1 MGIAS
6 VSAASEI
13 VSDDT
18 VHTTIDD
25 NAIDELILEETDNAV
40 SDAVQSDIDNS
51 ISDTTEPET
60 DNTNDK
66 SLGSSSLK
74 DGETTIYVS
83 KTGEDSNDGLSEETA
98 VATVGKAY
106 ALAGS
111 GSTINVGAGIYVVNG
126 ITISKDITIKANV
139 AGTTVFDG
147 NAQKMFTVNSP
158 ATLTLQNLI
167 LCNGGTSG
175 GGFVTV
181 SGAGKVN
188 IEGSRF
194 ENSTSS
200 SEAAILSATDS
211 GAVISIKDSSF
222 DNINCT
228 NDYTLMKI
236 AGNLSIER
244 SNFTNIVGKY
254 NSNWYGAIGLTSNAN
269 ATITESQFIN
279 ITGGDGSAIYF
290 NSKGNLNVTKS
301 LFMNNKNQ
309 RGTIFLN
316 NNPSSANINYNLFVD
331 NEVATSSY
339 AKDVYISSANNVNAS
354 YNFWGSN
361 SQPSSKEITNV
372 EKAPVWTILE
382 MSGIGDTAYIGD
394 NYVIDLKVI
403 ATDGVENISLDGAM
417 DGFSFDLSASSGSI
431 EPGTVT
437 IANDE
442 ASATYTPSE
451 EGFVTISASPSPFE
465 LMFRVLDPS
474 KMLVVSGDGNDE
486 SGAGTLDNPFA
497 TIAKALS
504 QVTETRNVIYLLKS
518 ENAYKEHGL
527 TVSGDVIV
535 KCEDETVTV
544 DGENQDSIFTVTGTL
559 AIEDLNLINGQ
570 SDAIG
575 GAIYVNG
582 GNLNLSNVK
591 ISNSTAS
598 YGGAIG
604 TSAGSAL
611 TVSNSTF
618 SKNEASYGG
627 AIYIDT
633 ESAIS
638 ISSNS
643 FASNTAEKGEAIYI
657 KGAPVNLSENT
668 MTVNETIY
676 LESGSVNSYLSFLS
690 NKTLSG
696 ALGETLT
703 LNATLT
709 DDKGNVI
716 RGGSVIFTA
725 DGETIGTV
733 DLSSDSPLEIIYV
746 VPTSGDEDILI
757 SGSYTLDN
765 GGTVKT
771 GVVHPAV
778 PHWFIEGGRGYEF
791 LAQAVEAA
799 NDGDVIY
806 GETGTYTVNGI
817 TISKNITIKAN
828 ETGTIVLDGN
838 RTNMF
843 NVNSPS
849 ALTLLNLV
857 LCNGGTR
864 EGGFVSI
871 YGEGTLNLINSTAR
885 DLRSSN
891 AGGLVYMD
899 SSGKLNIE
907 GCHIENISSSSA
919 AIIHAFRMN
928 QATGETPVITIRDS
942 SFNNINNTYTWGDA
956 VIEIRGNLT
965 IERSNFT
972 NIMGTTG
979 DYSIGAIGSGFNSNY
994 YISECQFI
1002 NITGGQGSAIY
1013 FDNNGNIIVT
1023 KCVFM
1028 NNKNNKGSI
1037 YLNNPA
1043 SANINYNLFIDNEAK
1058 ANNPRDIYLTYG
1070 SVNAYYNFWGNNSQ
1084 ATESQISNAINA
1096 DYWTIVE
1103 LSSSINDA
1111 YLGTNSIID
1120 VKFVATNGVESIPL
1134 DDMMPEYSF
1143 ELGASSGIID
1153 PASVTIVNNKATATY
1168 TPEATGTVTIT
1179 ATPGPASLEL
1189 NVVDPSVLLFVSD
1202 EGSDETGAGTLD
1214 NPYKTIAKALSQVTE
1229 SRNIIYL
1236 LKSENAYKEH
1246 DLAVEGN
1253 VIIQGED
1260 KTVTID
1266 GENAGRI
1273 FIVTGNATIQ
1283 NLKLINGQS
1292 DSVGG
1297 AIYVNGG
1304 NLTLTNA
1311 EISNS
1316 NALNGGAIG
1325 TSTGSG
1331 LTVSDSGFSG
1341 NGATNGGAIY
1351 IDTKSAI
1358 SISLNSFASNTAT
1371 KGEAIYIRGAPVSL
1385 SENTMTELETIY
1397 LESGSVTSILTF
1409 LSNSTIYKDFGQTI
1423 DLPATLTDDRG
1434 NVIRGG
1440 SVIFTANGVT
1450 IGTADLSGDSPL
1462 QISYTV
1468 PTETEVDII
1477 ISGSYSFDN
1486 GGTVL
1491 NGAIHPPILYWFIEG
1506 GNGYET
1512 LAEAVEAAQSG
1523 DVIYGKA
1530 GTYIVNGITISKDL
1544 TIKANETGTIV
1555 LDGNYLEMFNVSS
1568 SFSLTLAN
1576 LDLTKGGSGGG
1587 GFVTLNGGTLN
1598 LINCTLTKIDTS
1610 RKGGAIYL
1618 SSESIVNIEG
1628 CHFENIKSTNKA
1640 AVIFTLSNMISV
1652 VKIKDSSF
1660 NDINSTDGSALMEIH
1675 GNLSIERSNFT
1686 NIKGSNGE
1694 YFSGAIAMPGYYNNA
1709 FISECQ
1715 FINITGGSGSSIF
1728 LNAGNLTVS
1737 KSVFMNN
1744 RNTQGTIYVY
1754 NSSSA
1759 NINYNLFIDNVCNA
1773 NNNGKDIFLMYGK
1786 ANLNAD
1792 YNFFGNNSQP
1802 TENEITFPEKMSYWA
1817 VVELSAK
1824 GSNAILGYDS
1834 DIFVRFV
1841 GTNGAKNV
1849 TLDEAMP
1856 EYSFDLSASSGTIA
1870 PGTVTLV
1877 NNEAIATYTPATT
1890 GAVTITASPG
1900 PAELVLNVLSPSD
1913 LLVVSNEGSDETGDG
1928 TLDNPYATI
1937 AKALTQVSESR
1948 NVIYLKKSENPYKE
1962 HDLTLSDNVIIKC
1975 EDKAVTI
1982 DGENAGRIF
1991 IVTGTARIEDLN
2003 LINAQSSDNGGA
2015 IYVNGGDL
2023 TVSNCVFSSNTAAK
2037 GEAIYM
2043 ESGSLNL
2050 SGNTITDD
2058 ETIYLAGGTVNYI
2071 LIFLDNA
2078 TVNAEFGETINLTA
2092 TLTDDNGNAIRGG
2105 LLTFT
2110 ANGEAV
2116 GTVDLSGDSPLAI
2129 SYTAPSEADSDIAIS
2144 GSYSYDGGN
2153 VINGTVHAA
2162 AFNWFIEG
2170 GDRYETLEQ
2179 AIEAA
2184 ENGDVIYANP
2194 GTYNVNWIEIEKNIT
2209 IKANESGSIV
2219 LNGNGKWIF
2228 RIYAD
2233 VILEN
2238 LTFINGS
2245 SNSDG
2250 GLIIHRGSSLVINNS
2265 AFKESQS
2272 TSGRGAAIYVD
2283 SSAKKITIEN
2293 SAFDNIK
2300 AYSALIYCQHSLI
2313 INVSKTNFTNIN
2325 VSKNGIFYFYFGGI
2339 NLIESQFINITGDEG
2354 AAVYLWDLNDNN
2366 ITKCLFDNVT
2376 TGSHGIIYAKDASA
2390 NINYN
2395 VFLNINQ
2402 GVDSSSPSSPANADY
2417 NYWGSNDPRTY
2428 ATGNTVMNNWVI
2440 MNVNPLSAEGIVG
2453 EPIEITVDFKHTL
2466 NTAGEI
2472 GELGDTLPIEFTVYA
2487 SSDDGSVNPAELTTV
2502 DSEAKF
2508 IFTPLLKG
2516 ENTLAIVQGTETIP
2530 VVITAVY
2537 KTSSHLQKL
2546 IDETPEGGVL
2556 DLSNQEFE
2564 NISGINIAK
2573 DISIVGDNTTIL
2585 TAGDG
2590 NPVFN
2595 IASDLSDVKISGI
2608 NFVANNGDVLIKAK
2622 ATNATDPLSIET
2634 PNIEVTDNK
2643 ITTANENVV
2652 AESITVLKLESERG
2666 ILSPTGNICITN
2678 NVIDAGIT
2686 PFIFD
2691 VTSINTETGPV
2702 ITPQNLTVERKATVI
2717 HYQNMNTTAVDQSV
2731 DGRSGEWFKFK
2742 LTDTEGN
2749 PIANT
2754 PMQIGFLGV
2763 VYDESYGIITDANGV
2778 AKLQINLGW
2787 KGDYT
2792 FAICFL
2798 GNDEYNA
2805 SFVVAKIIVN
2815 PQKGSLTVPNK
2826 SYSASAKTK
2835 TLTATFK
2842 SASGKPVAGKTI
2854 KFTVNGKTYSAKT
2867 NSKGVASVNVS
2878 LSKKGTYSFTA
2889 KYTTNGMYATMTKTA
2904 KLTIK

>member
-1 MGIAS
+1 M
-6 VSAASEI
+6 SE
-13 VSDDT
+13 
-18 VHTTIDD
+18 
-25 NAIDELILEETDNAV
+25 
-40 SDAVQSDIDNS
+40 
-51 ISDTTEPET
+51 
-60 DNTNDK
+60 
-66 SLGSSSLK
+66 
-74 DGETTIYVS
+74 
-83 KTGEDSNDGLSEETA
+83 
-98 VATVGKAY
+98 
-106 ALAGS
+106 
-111 GSTINVGAGIYVVNG
+111 
-126 ITISKDITIKANV
+126 
-139 AGTTVFDG
+139 
-147 NAQKMFTVNSP
+147 
-158 ATLTLQNLI
+158 
-167 LCNGGTSG
+167 
-175 GGFVTV
+175 
-181 SGAGKVN
+181 
-188 IEGSRF
+188 
-194 ENSTSS
+194 
-200 SEAAILSATDS
+200 
-211 GAVISIKDSSF
+211 
-222 DNINCT
+222 
-228 NDYTLMKI
+228 
-236 AGNLSIER
+236 
-244 SNFTNIVGKY
+244 
-254 NSNWYGAIGLTSNAN
+254 
-269 ATITESQFIN
+269 
-279 ITGGDGSAIYF
+279 
-290 NSKGNLNVTKS
+290 
-301 LFMNNKNQ
+301 
-309 RGTIFLN
+309 
-316 NNPSSANINYNLFVD
+316 
-331 NEVATSSY
+331 
-339 AKDVYISSANNVNAS
+339 
-354 YNFWGSN
+354 
-361 SQPSSKEITNV
+361 
-372 EKAPVWTILE
+372 
-382 MSGIGDTAYIGD
+382 IGDTIYMGD
-394 NYVIDLKVI
+394 NPVIDLKVI

-417 DGFSFDLSASSGSI
+417 DGFGFELSASSGSI
-431 EPGTVT
+431 EPGTIT
-437 IANDE
+437 LANNE

-451 EGFVTISASPSPFE
+451 EGFVTISASPTPFE

-486 SGAGTLDNPFA
+486 TGAGTLDNPYA
-497 TIAKALS
+497 TIAKALT
-504 QVTETRNVIYLLKS
+504 QVSETRNVIYLKKS
-518 ENAYKEHGL
+518 ENPYKEHDL
-527 TVSGDVIV
+527 TVTGNVII
-535 KCEDETVTV
+535 KCEDETVTI
-544 DGENQDSIFTVTGTL
+544 DGENQGSIFTVTGTL

-582 GNLNLSNVK
+582 GSLTLSNVK
-591 ISNSTAS
+591 VSNSTATN
-598 YGGAIG
+598 GGAIG
-604 TSAGSAL
+604 TSTGSAL
-611 TVSNSTF
+611 NVSNSVFTG
-618 SKNEASYGG
+618 NEASYGG
-627 AIYIDT
+627 AIYVDT
-633 ESAIS
+633 ESAVS

-643 FASNTAEKGEAIYI
+643 FASNLATKGEAIYI
-657 KGAPVNLSENT
+657 KGASVSLSENT
-668 MTVNETIY
+668 MTVNETIF
-676 LESGSVNSYLSFLS
+676 LESGSVKSYLTFLS
-690 NKTLSG
+690 NKTIS
-696 ALGETLT
+696 ADFGEILNLT
-703 LNATLT
+703 ATLT

-716 RGGSVIFTA
+716 RGGSVVFTA
-725 DGETIGTV
+725 DGENIGTV
-733 DLSSDSPLEIIYV
+733 DLSGDSPLKITFT
-746 VPTSGDEDILI
+746 VPDTASEDILI
-757 SGSYTLDN
+757 SGSYNFDN
-765 GGTVKT
+765 GGTVVT
-771 GVVHPAV
+771 GAVHPAV

-791 LAQAVEAA
+791 LDQAVEAA
-799 NDGDVIY
+799 KDGDVIY
-806 GETGTYTVNGI
+806 GESGTYTVNGI

-828 ETGTIVLDGN
+828 EKGTIVLDGD

-843 NVNSPS
+843 TVNSPG
-849 ALTLLNLV
+849 ALTLLNMV
-857 LCNGGTR
+857 LCNAGTR
-864 EGGFVSI
+864 DGGFVSV
-871 YGEGTLNLINSTAR
+871 YGEGSLNLINSTIR
-885 DLRSSN
+885 DLKFSG
-891 AGGLVYMD
+891 AGGVVYLS

-907 GCHIENISSSSA
+907 GSHIENISSSSS
-919 AIIHAFRMN
+919 AIIHAIRDN
-928 QATGETPVITIRDS
+928 PVITIKDS
-942 SFNNINNTYTWGDA
+942 SFNKINNTDYWGNSALIDM
-956 VIEIRGNLT
+956 VGNLT

-972 NIMGTTG
+972 NVMSRKSD
-979 DYSIGAIGSGFNSNY
+979 DYAYGAIGSRFAANY
-994 YISECQFI
+994 YISECQFV
-1002 NITGGQGSAIY
+1002 NFTGGWGSAIY
-1013 FDNNGNIIVT
+1013 FGNSGNITVT
-1023 KCVFM
+1023 KSVFV
-1028 NNKNNKGSI
+1028 NNKNCRGAI
-1037 YLNNPA
+1037 YLENPA
-1043 SANINYNLFIDNEAK
+1043 SANINYNLFIDNVADGDK
-1058 ANNPRDIYLTYG
+1058 ARDLYMG
-1070 SVNAYYNFWGNNSQ
+1070 SGDNVNADYNFWGTNSQ
-1084 ATESQISNAINA
+1084 PTASQISKVEKAS
-1096 DYWTIVE
+1096 YWTIVE
-1103 LSSSINDA
+1103 LSSGNA
-1111 YLGTNSIID
+1111 YLGTSSNID
-1120 VKFVATNGVESIPL
+1120 VKFIATNGMENITL
-1134 DDMMPEYSF
+1134 NDYMPEYRFDLS
-1143 ELGASSGIID
+1143 ASSG
-1153 PASVTIVNNKATATY
+1153 TIEPTATISNNIGSATY
-1168 TPEATGTVTIT
+1168 TPAAIETVTIT
-1179 ATPGPASLEL
+1179 ASPGNAELVL
-1189 NVVDPSVLLFVSD
+1189 NVLDPSVLLVVSTS
-1202 EGSDETGAGTLD
+1202 GSDTNGEGTFD
-1214 NPYKTIAKALSQVTE
+1214 NPYATIAHALSQVTE

-1236 LKSENAYKEH
+1236 KKSENPYKEH
-1246 DLAVEGN
+1246 DLTVASN

-1273 FIVTGNATIQ
+1273 FIVTGTATIE
-1283 NLKLINGQS
+1283 NLNLINGQS
-1292 DSVGG
+1292 DAVGG

-1304 NLTLTNA
+1304 DLTLNKVN
-1311 EISNS
+1311 ISNS
-1316 NALNGGAIG
+1316 NALYGGAIG
-1325 TSTGSG
+1325 TSAGSNLTITESVFTG
-1331 LTVSDSGFSG
+1331 
-1341 NGATNGGAIY
+1341 NEATNGGAIY
-1351 IDTKSAI
+1351 IDSSNEQTI
-1358 SISLNSFASNTAT
+1358 SRNTFNSNIAD
-1371 KGEAIYIRGAPVSL
+1371 KGEAIYIKDAPVNF
-1385 SENTMTELETIY
+1385 SENTMSESETIY
-1397 LESGSVTSILTF
+1397 LESGSIKSVLTF
-1409 LSNSTIYKDFGQTI
+1409 LSNSTIYKDFGETI
-1423 DLPATLTDDRG
+1423 DLTATLTDDKG

-1440 SVIFTANGVT
+1440 SVIFTADGVT
-1450 IGTADLSGDSPL
+1450 VGTADLSGDSPL

-1468 PTETEVDII
+1468 PTETEVDVI

-1512 LAEAVEAAQSG
+1512 LAEAIEAAQSG

-1530 GTYIVNGITISKDL
+1530 GNYSVNGITISKDL

-2105 LLTFT
+2105 ILTFT

-2293 SAFDNIK
+2293 SAFDNIE
-2300 AYSALIYCQHSLI
+2300 AYEALIYYYSSSI
-2313 INVSKTNFTNIN
+2313 IDVIKTNFTNIN
-2325 VSKNGIFYFYFGGI
+2325 VIKKGMFYFYYGGI

-2376 TGSHGIIYAKDASA
+2376 TGSHGIIYSRSVTA

-2402 GVDSSSPSSPANADY
+2402 GVDSSSSPANADY

-2508 IFTPLLKG
+2508 LFTPLLKG
-2516 ENTLAIVQGTETIP
+2516 ENTLTIVKGTESIP
-2530 VVITAVY
+2530 VVISAVY
-2537 KTSSHLQKL
+2537 KTSSHLQQL

-2556 DLSNQEFE
+2556 NLSNGVFE
-2564 NISGINIAK
+2564 DISGINITK
-2573 DISIVGDNTTIL
+2573 DITIVGDNTTIL

-2595 IASDLSDVKISGI
+2595 IASDLSNVKISGI
-2608 NFVANNGDVLIKAK
+2608 EFVANNGDVLIKAY
-2622 ATNATDPLSIET
+2622 AANSTAPLAIET
-2634 PNIEVTDNK
+2634 PNIEISNNTVSK
-2643 ITTANENVV
+2643 ANEDVV
-2652 AESITVLKLESERG
+2652 AESITLFELESERG
-2666 ILSPTGNICITN
+2666 ILAPTGEISVNGNTME
-2678 NVIDAGIT
+2678 AGVK
-2686 PFIFD
+2686 PFKFD
-2691 VTSINTETGPV
+2691 VSSAINGSDVNIPSGGDLGEK
-2702 ITPQNLTVERKATVI
+2702 LATVI
-2717 HYQNMNTTAVDQSV
+2717 EYEDMTTTAIDASIEP
-2731 DGRSGEWFKFK
+2731 GTGKFFEVTLK
-2742 LTDTEGN
+2742 DSNGVILTN
-2749 PIANT
+2749 KPV
-2754 PMQIGFLGV
+2754 QIGFNGKI
-2763 VYDESYGIITDANGV
+2763 YNKTTDDKGI
-2778 AKLQINLGW
+2778 AKLQINLQRA
-2787 KGDYT
+2787 DIYT
-2792 FAICFL
+2792 FAVSFQ
-2798 GNDEYNA
+2798 GDNAYNG
-2805 SFVVAKIIVN
+2805 SFAVAKITVKKQS
-2815 PQKGSLTVPNK
+2815 PKLTVPNK
-2826 SYSASAKTK
+2826 SYKASAKTK

-2842 SASGKPVAGKTI
+2842 SASGKVVAGK
-2854 KFTVNGKTYSAKT
+2854 KVSFTVNGKTYTAT
-2867 NSKGVASVNVS
+2867 TDAKGVAKVNVS
-2878 LSKKGTYSFTA
+2878 LSTKKTYSFTA
-2889 KYTTNGMYATMTKTA
+2889 KFAGDNTYAAITKTA
-2904 KLTIK
+2904 KVTIN